1 MALVALLSA
10 LKSAC
15 KTGGTDCYCLLP
27 NDHTAEGYVQ
37 QVWCFRAHACES
49 SFGLSA
55 NEFAARY
62 GEDTAACMMG
72 PEVPFASTVLNAGI
86 GPSGALP
93 PDGADYWYLLLNC
106 VTGLARASCDGVA
119 SDALLRAGQYCGPD
133 VLKGLTCPPPI
144 PDNCCVEDW
153 QAPACRP

>member
-1 MALVALLSA
+1 MLSREWIMALVALLSA

-86 GPSGALP
+86 GPSGVCAS
-93 PDGADYWYLLLNC
+93 ARWRRLL
-106 VTGLARASCDGVA
+106 VPAPQ
-119 SDALLRAGQYCGPD
+119 LRHRS
-133 VLKGLTCPPPI
+133 
-144 PDNCCVEDW
+144 
-153 QAPACRP
+153 RPGKL